1 MTDLSR
7 ARDLLR
13 TVTLYRRK
21 GDAAARRDD
30 HQEAE
35 RAWNT
40 GLAVSEE
47 VFDVLSITPEL
58 EPTRAQSLDADVA
71 VEAAELLGVRGG
83 MLRRLGRAP
92 DALKSYRKGAL
103 VERSHELLQT
113 YNRANAIKY
122 TLIDGDKTLA
132 QLHDELTEFQEW
144 LNRRVSTDERAADE
158 SWLWADLGDIRLL
171 LGDDQGA
178 ESAYQNFVEKAR
190 SDSPI
195 STLAVLKEIV
205 AALYENGD
213 PDSARVADSLAS
225 VEPIITTRLRK

>member
-1 MTDLSR
+1 MTSLSR

-21 GDAAARRDD
+21 GDAAARRGD

-40 GLAVSEE
+40 GLTVSEE
-47 VFDVLSITPEL
+47 LFDALSITPEL
-58 EPTRAQSLDADVA
+58 EPTQAQSLDADVA

-83 MLRRLGRAP
+83 LLRRLGRAP
-92 DALKSYRKGAL
+92 DALKSYRKGAQ
-103 VERSHELLQT
+103 VERSHELPQT

-225 VEPIITTRLRK
+225 VEPTITTRLRK